1 MSEKI
6 HEQDTK
12 IGQHS
17 LEMSKKNDEL
27 EERLETVSKLIQ
39 KNE

>member
-1 MSEKI
+1 MTETIQDQEKKMI
-6 HEQDTK
+6 HLTT
-12 IGQHS
+12 
-17 LEMSKKNDEL
+17 EMQKKNEEL